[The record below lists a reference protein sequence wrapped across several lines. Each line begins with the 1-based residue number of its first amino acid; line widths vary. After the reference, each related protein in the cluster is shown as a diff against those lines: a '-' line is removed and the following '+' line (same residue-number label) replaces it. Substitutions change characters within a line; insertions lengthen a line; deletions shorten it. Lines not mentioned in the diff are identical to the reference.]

1 MENISIILAIVFG
14 LMVVTN
20 IITEVIKKL
29 TWDKIPTN
37 ILVVVISEFLTL
49 ASGAAYAEINE
60 ITTLWYHVVGA
71 IIIGIFVAYAA
82 MFGFDKLRQA
92 VAQISSI
99 KSSTK

>member
-1 MENISIILAIVFG
+1 MEIISTILTIVFG

-37 ILVVVISEFLTL
+37 ILVVIISEFLTL
-49 ASGAAYAEINE
+49 ASGAAYAEINNVA
-60 ITTLWYHVVGA
+60 IVWYYVVGA
-71 IIIGIFVAYAA
+71 IVAGIFVAYAA

-92 VAQISSI
+92 VEQIGTI
-99 KSSTK
+99 KSGTK

>member
-1 MENISIILAIVFG
+1 MDNISMILTVVFA

-37 ILVVVISEFLTL
+37 ILVVAISEFLTL
-49 ASGAAYAEINE
+49 ASGAAYAEIND
-60 ITTLWYHVVGA
+60 IAIVWYHVVGA
-71 IIIGIFVAYAA
+71 IVAGIFVAYAA

-92 VAQISSI
+92 FEQITII
-99 KSSTK
+99 KAGTK